1 MSRNKADIDI
11 IIPTPE
17 EDAIINAGIAADPD
31 TDELS
36 DEWFAD
42 AKSSAEAVPHVLE
55 RYRRAVAERKPGR
68 RRKSTYANRLITAA
82 HH

>member
-1 MSRNKADIDI
+1 MSRNTKADI

-17 EDAIINAGIAADPD
+17 EDAVINAGIADDPD

-42 AKSSAEAVPHVLE
+42 AKSSAEAVPHILE
-55 RYRRAVAERKPGR
+55 RHRRAIAERESR
-68 RRKSTYANRLITAA
+68 DDETQRSLTA
-82 HH
+82 

>member
-11 IIPTPE
+11 IIPTPA
-17 EDAIINAGIAADPD
+17 EDAIINAGIAADP
-31 TDELS
+31 DELS

-55 RYRRAVAERKPGR
+55 RYRRAAAERKSPDGETQC
-68 RRKSTYANRLITAA
+68 SLTA
-82 HH
+82 

>member
-11 IIPTPE
+11 IIPTPA

-42 AKSSAEAVPHVLE
+42 AESSAEAVPHVLE
-55 RYRRAVAERKPGR
+55 RYRRAIAERK
-68 RRKSTYANRLITAA
+68 SADDETQCSLTA
-82 HH
+82 

>member
-1 MSRNKADIDI
+1 MSRNKKADI

-17 EDAIINAGIAADPD
+17 EDVAINAGIADDPD

-42 AKSSAEAVPHVLE
+42 AKSSAEAVPHILE
-55 RYRRAVAERKPGR
+55 RYRRAIAERKSR
-68 RRKSTYANRLITAA
+68 HDETQHSLTA
-82 HH
+82 